1 MKQTLLVITLF
12 LSAISLAVAWWVWN
26 DMQNE
31 LTSPVNISGPVSFE
45 IKNGTSL
52 QAVAVKL
59 HKQGI
64 IKQPYYLVFE
74 ARREGTAG
82 MIKAGEYLLQPGKTP
97 RQLLQQFISGDV
109 RQYALTLV
117 EGWTVRD
124 MLAVVE
130 EDSVLEQSLQH
141 VAVENLMMEL
151 GYPGLSPE
159 GQFFPDTYHFPRGT
173 TDIAFLKRAHTAL
186 QRVLEEEW
194 QARDDNLPYQSPY
207 EALILASI
215 IEKETGVPEER
226 AQIAGVFVRRLQRG
240 MRLQTDPTV
249 IYAMQESFDGNIR
262 SKDLQIDSPYN
273 TYLYAGLPPTPIALA
288 GRESIQ
294 AALHPADGKALY
306 FVAKG
311 DGSHHFSKTLE
322 EHNRAVAKYQLDK
335 EQ

>member
-1 MKQTLLVITLF
+1 VKQTLLVITLF

>member
-12 LSAISLAVAWWVWN
+12 LSAISLAFAWWVWN

-31 LTSPVNISGPVSFE
+31 LTSPINISVPVSFE

-124 MLAVVE
+124 MLAAVE
-130 EDSVLEQSLQH
+130 EDSVLEHSLRH
-141 VAVENLMMEL
+141 VAVENLMTEL

-322 EHNRAVAKYQLDK
+322 EHNRAVAKYQLGK
-335 EQ
+335 E